1 MNQIR
6 AGKAAA
12 GLTRAPDS
20 YMLKNTMS
28 AASRPKRESILP
40 TRAELRILQALW
52 EIGEGTIEQVVENL
66 PPNASVNYKTVQTL
80 LRIMEQKK
88 FVRHSSRGRAFV
100 FTPCATREEVNR
112 RYVRDLL
119 DQSYGGSPAELMV
132 NLLEAAP
139 VKESELDELEE
150 LIWRFRAERRE

>member
-1 MNQIR
+1 M
-6 AGKAAA
+6 A
-12 GLTRAPDS
+12 GLTVDSGS
-20 YMLKNTMS
+20 YMLKNKMN
-28 AASRPKRESILP
+28 AASHRQREVLLP

-52 EIGEGTIEQVVENL
+52 EIGQGTIDQVVEKL

-100 FTPCATREEVNR
+100 FTPCATREEINR

-119 DQSYGGSPAELMV
+119 DQSYGGSPAELLV
-132 NLLEAAP
+132 NLLETAP
-139 VKESELDELEE
+139 VKESELDELEG
-150 LIWRFRAERRE
+150 LIRRYRAERQE